1 LVGFVHDIIY
11 LNSFSRGQKHWIPGA
26 FAASLQQGRFYSK
39 QDIHS
44 KAASIRAT
52 LDCVAQVFKLAD
64 RPDPRMDSDAK
75 VVFIL
80 QMQLWSYTNL
90 DNPEVRQATV
100 TAYIL
105 HQFIKLAIS
114 PADQA
119 MGKLF
124 TWVFSPLCNLVN
136 TLRYLVLEKPKSSHY
151 VIYDSLLGT
160 GISGTP
166 FLTSI

>member
-1 LVGFVHDIIY
+1 M
-11 LNSFSRGQKHWIPGA
+11 
-26 FAASLQQGRFYSK
+26 
-39 QDIHS
+39 
-44 KAASIRAT
+44 
-52 LDCVAQVFKLAD
+52 AQVFKLAD

-75 VVFIL
+75 VAFIL

-90 DNPEVRQATV
+90 DNPEVRHVTV
-100 TAYIL
+100 TASIL

-151 VIYDSLLGT
+151 VIYNSLLGT